1 MRLFCTSFYCT
12 NSFYGFSNHQKIQI
26 SVTGKLMLKL
36 GPWICHSSL
45 KTAQSVEVS
54 LGHLGIRGQQT
65 IAKLLKMVTSLD
77 SDIHEQIIH
86 FNIFIK
92 RHISDLEI
100 HFRPKKSQLVRE
112 LLFDKFRGETLDS
125 RRGDYLKV
133 SLYQFARGQ
142 NLWFERYRTLTV
154 KCIFAKLLHKDLP

>member
-1 MRLFCTSFYCT
+1 MNLSQQ
-12 NSFYGFSNHQKIQI
+12 SK
-26 SVTGKLMLKL
+26 K
-36 GPWICHSSL
+36 
-45 KTAQSVEVS
+45 AQSFEVS
-54 LGHLGIRGQQT
+54 LGNLGIKGQQT

-112 LLFDKFRGETLDS
+112 LLFDKFRRETLDS

-133 SLYQFARGQ
+133 SLYQFEVGRGQ
-142 NLWFERYRTLTV
+142 TYDLRAIERLP
-154 KCIFAKLLHKDLP
+154 KNIFLQNFLKKTFHRD

>member
-1 MRLFCTSFYCT
+1 
-12 NSFYGFSNHQKIQI
+12 
-26 SVTGKLMLKL
+26 
-36 GPWICHSSL
+36 
-45 KTAQSVEVS
+45 
-54 LGHLGIRGQQT
+54 
-65 IAKLLKMVTSLD
+65 MVTSLD

-112 LLFDKFRGETLDS
+112 LLFDKFRRETLDS

-133 SLYQFARGQ
+133 SFYQFEVARGQ
-142 NLWFERYRTLTV
+142 NVRFERYRTLTG
-154 KCIFAKLLHKDLP
+154 KYIFAKLLQKDLPKRLISHLKCINLNI

>member
-1 MRLFCTSFYCT
+1 L
-12 NSFYGFSNHQKIQI
+12 
-26 SVTGKLMLKL
+26 
-36 GPWICHSSL
+36 
-45 KTAQSVEVS
+45 E
-54 LGHLGIRGQQT
+54 RGQQT

-92 RHISDLEI
+92 IHISDLEI

-112 LLFDKFRGETLDS
+112 LLFDKFREETFDS

-133 SLYQFARGQ
+133 SLYQFEVERGQ
-142 NLWFERYRTLTV
+142 TYDLGAIER
-154 KCIFAKLLHKDLP
+154 LPLNVFLQNFFIKTFHRD

>member
-1 MRLFCTSFYCT
+1 
-12 NSFYGFSNHQKIQI
+12 
-26 SVTGKLMLKL
+26 
-36 GPWICHSSL
+36 
-45 KTAQSVEVS
+45 
-54 LGHLGIRGQQT
+54 
-65 IAKLLKMVTSLD
+65 MVTSLD

-112 LLFDKFRGETLDS
+112 LLFDKFREETLGS

-133 SLYQFARGQ
+133 SFYQFEFVRGQ
-142 NLWFERYRTLTV
+142 NLRFERYRTLTG

>member
-1 MRLFCTSFYCT
+1 
-12 NSFYGFSNHQKIQI
+12 
-26 SVTGKLMLKL
+26 
-36 GPWICHSSL
+36 
-45 KTAQSVEVS
+45 
-54 LGHLGIRGQQT
+54 
-65 IAKLLKMVTSLD
+65 MVTSFD

-125 RRGDYLKV
+125 RRTDYLKV
-133 SLYQFARGQ
+133 SFYQFGVGRGQ
-142 NLWFERYRTLTV
+142 TYDLRAIERLPV
-154 KCIFAKLLHKDLP
+154 NIFLQNIFKKTFHRD